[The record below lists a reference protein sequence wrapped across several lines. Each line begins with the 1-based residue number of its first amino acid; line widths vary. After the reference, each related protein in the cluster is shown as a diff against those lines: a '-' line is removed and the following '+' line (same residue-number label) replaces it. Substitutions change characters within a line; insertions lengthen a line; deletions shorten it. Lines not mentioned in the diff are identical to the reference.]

1 MFYYLSLSAALF
13 AAGMYGV
20 FIRKNFPAK
29 IVGLVIMLQAVLVN
43 LAAFNKYVQG
53 EDPTGVIFVFFI
65 LLVLVCQVF
74 CLVFVFNN
82 WRRQSREQA
91 DDSLSILK

>member
-20 FIRKNFPAK
+20 FARRNFPAK
-29 IVGLVIMLQAVLVN
+29 IIALFIMLQAVLVN

-74 CLVFVFNN
+74 CLVFVFNH
-82 WRRQSREQA
+82 WRRQSHEQA
-91 DDSLSILK
+91 DDSLSLLK

>member
-20 FIRKNFPAK
+20 FARKNLPAK
-29 IVGLVIMLQAVLVN
+29 IIALFIMLQAIVIN

-53 EDPTGVIFVFFI
+53 EDPTGVIFALFVLIVFVCQLFCLGHFFI
-65 LLVLVCQVF
+65 E
-74 CLVFVFNN
+74 
-82 WRRQSREQA
+82 WRRQLREGA
-91 DDSLSILK
+91 DDTLQVLQ

>member
-20 FIRKNFPAK
+20 FARKTFPGKVVA
-29 IVGLVIMLQAVLVN
+29 LFIMFQAVLIN

-53 EDPTGVIFVFFI
+53 EDPTGFIFVFFA
-65 LLVLVCQVF
+65 LLVFICQVF
-74 CLVFVFNN
+74 CLGFIFYHWHSQPTQN
-82 WRRQSREQA
+82 S
-91 DDSLSILK
+91 DDSLSTLN